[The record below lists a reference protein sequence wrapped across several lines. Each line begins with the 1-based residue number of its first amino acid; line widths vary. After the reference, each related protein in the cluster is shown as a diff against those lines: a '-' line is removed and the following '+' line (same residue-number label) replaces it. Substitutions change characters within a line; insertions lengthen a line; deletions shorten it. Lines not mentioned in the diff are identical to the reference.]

1 MEAASF
7 LINPDGTL
15 IKWEPDD
22 SDKSNDILV
31 AFENMMKHTGEARV
45 RHLEV

>member
-1 MEAASF
+1 MEATTF
-7 LINPDGTL
+7 LINPDGSL
-15 IKWEPDD
+15 IKWEPDN
-22 SDKSNDILV
+22 SDKSNEILV